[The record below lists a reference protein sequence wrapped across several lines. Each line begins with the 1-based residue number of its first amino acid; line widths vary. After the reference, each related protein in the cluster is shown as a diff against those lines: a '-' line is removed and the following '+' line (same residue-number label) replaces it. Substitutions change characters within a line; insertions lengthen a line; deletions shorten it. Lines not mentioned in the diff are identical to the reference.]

1 MTAASPFWRVAAV
14 AWAAAVFI
22 SGVLPTSSTVRAISG
37 GHDTFT
43 TTAAHF
49 AAYALLGFLLGV
61 ALGGWRIDL
70 GRLALGLALAAALG
84 GAIELAQGPLSYR
97 DAQLVDFIVDVAGA
111 AVGFLAFSAV
121 VRATRPR
128 SRHG

>member
-1 MTAASPFWRVAAV
+1 MTAASPFWRVAAE
-14 AWAAAVFI
+14 AGAAAIFI
-22 SGVLPTSSTVRAISG
+22 SGVLPTSSTVHALSG

-49 AAYALLGFLLGV
+49 AVYALLGFLLGV
-61 ALGGWRIDL
+61 ALGGWRIDA

-84 GAIELAQGPLSYR
+84 GVIELAQGPLSYR

-111 AVGFLAFSAV
+111 AAGLLVFSAS

-128 SRHG
+128 SRRG